1 MNKKYEIPTN
11 TELDWVFDL
20 EQYSP
25 TCLVPSGN
33 NMSVDNIGCTD
44 INCSSCFF
52 KLDNILT
59 MLNMTEQEFQNANKL
74 LQ

>member
-1 MNKKYEIPTN
+1 MNYEIPIN
-11 TELDWVFDL
+11 AELDLVLDL

-33 NMSVDNIGCTD
+33 NMSVDNIGCAD